1 MFDRVRPAADP
12 RLLLSLLAALALILT
27 ACGSSTTTDATQG
40 AGGDEAAVANGERSV
55 GETGDETAD
64 AEADGSGETTDRDSE
79 ESTDEAGGDTENGG
93 PESAPGTATGV
104 VTDVDT
110 VGALMLASVDE
121 PVSHRFE
128 GTIELTGEPGSDM
141 PGTFSLAFTGAQ
153 DPAGNASD
161 VTMDF
166 SGLIDAMTQAG
177 GEDAAEMAMFAGMLA
192 DPMRTIT
199 IGDTSYVQWSLL
211 TMFTGGDGDMWLET
225 TNDGV
230 DDLTSSFGM
239 QTFGSPEEVLAPL
252 QDANATI
259 VTVGNETVRGT
270 ETTHY
275 RAEVEF
281 KAWYEALAADERT
294 AFDAE
299 FDDFAPGEMQAVVP
313 IELWI
318 TDDGRVAKLF
328 YDISDPAL
336 MADSDGLASATIT
349 IEVYDFG
356 ADLGIVPP
364 PADKILS
371 EDEIGMSFG
380 S

>member
-1 MFDRVRPAADP
+1 MFDRVRPAAFS
-12 RLLLSLLAALALILT
+12 RLFLSLLAALVLILT
-27 ACGSSTTTDATQG
+27 ACGSSATTDASQG
-40 AGGDEAAVANGERSV
+40 AAGDEAAVDNGEESD
-55 GETGDETAD
+55 GET
-64 AEADGSGETTDRDSE
+64 DGSGETADRDSE
-79 ESTDEAGGDTENGG
+79 ESTDQAGGDTDSGNTDSGANG
-93 PESAPGTATGV
+93 STAGTATGA

-110 VGALMLASVDE
+110 VGALTLASVDE

-141 PGTFSLAFTGAQ
+141 PGTFSLGFTGAQ
-153 DPAGNASD
+153 DPANKASD

-177 GEDAAEMAMFAGMLA
+177 GEDAAEMAMVAGMLA

-252 QDANATI
+252 RDANATI
-259 VTVGNETVRGT
+259 VTVGTETVRGM

-318 TDDGRVAKLF
+318 TEDGRVAKLF

-380 S
+380 A

>member
-1 MFDRVRPAADP
+1 MFDRVRPAAFSG
-12 RLLLSLLAALALILT
+12 LFLSLLAALVLILT
-27 ACGSSTTTDATQG
+27 ACGSSATTDASQG
-40 AGGDEAAVANGERSV
+40 AAGDEAAVDNGEASD
-55 GETGDETAD
+55 GET
-64 AEADGSGETTDRDSE
+64 DGSGETADRDSE
-79 ESTDEAGGDTENGG
+79 ESTDQAGGDTDSGNTDSGANG
-93 PESAPGTATGV
+93 STAGTATGA

-110 VGALMLASVDE
+110 VGALTLASVDE

-141 PGTFSLAFTGAQ
+141 PGTFSLGFTGAQ
-153 DPAGNASD
+153 DPANKASD

-177 GEDAAEMAMFAGMLA
+177 GEDAAEMAMVAGMLA

-252 QDANATI
+252 RDANATI
-259 VTVGNETVRGT
+259 VTVGTETVRGM

-318 TDDGRVAKLF
+318 TEDGRVAKLF

-380 S
+380 A

>member
-1 MFDRVRPAADP
+1 MFDRVRPAAGS
-12 RLLLSLLAALALILT
+12 RLLLSLLATLALILT
-27 ACGSSTTTDATQG
+27 ACGSSATIDATQG
-40 AGGDEAAVANGERSV
+40 DAGDA
-55 GETGDETAD
+55 TGDEMAD
-64 AEADGSGETTDRDSE
+64 AEAAGSGETASRDSE
-79 ESTDEAGGDTENGG
+79 ESTDQVGGDTYSGDTDSG
-93 PESAPGTATGV
+93 DTDSAA
-104 VTDVDT
+104 VTDVNT
-110 VGALMLASVDE
+110 VGALTLASVEE

-141 PGTFSLAFTGAQ
+141 PGTFSLGFTGAQ
-153 DPAGNASD
+153 DPANKASD

-211 TMFTGGDGDMWLET
+211 TMFTGGDGDMWLAT

-259 VTVGNETVRGT
+259 VTVGTETIRGM

-380 S
+380 A

>member
-1 MFDRVRPAADP
+1 MFDRVRPAAGS

-27 ACGSSTTTDATQG
+27 ACGSSATTDATQG
-40 AGGDEAAVANGERSV
+40 AAGDETR
-55 GETGDETAD
+55 DETAD
-64 AEADGSGETTDRDSE
+64 AEADGSEETADRDSE
-79 ESTDEAGGDTENGG
+79 ESTDQAGGDTDSGNTDSGDTDSG
-93 PESAPGTATGV
+93 DTDSTAGTATGA

-110 VGALMLASVDE
+110 VGALTLASVDE

-128 GTIELTGEPGSDM
+128 GTIELTGEPGSDL
-141 PGTFSLAFTGAQ
+141 PGTFSLGFTGAQ
-153 DPAGNASD
+153 DPANKASD

-177 GEDAAEMAMFAGMLA
+177 GEDAAEMAMLAGMLA

-259 VTVGNETVRGT
+259 VTVGTETVRGM

-294 AFDAE
+294 EFDAE

-364 PADKILS
+364 PADKVLS

-380 S
+380 A